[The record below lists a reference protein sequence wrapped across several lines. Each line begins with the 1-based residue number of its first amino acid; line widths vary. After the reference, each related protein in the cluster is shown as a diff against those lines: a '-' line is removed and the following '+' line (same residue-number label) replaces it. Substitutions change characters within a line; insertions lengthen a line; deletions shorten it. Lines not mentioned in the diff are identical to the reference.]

1 MKKIVR
7 GNDFTLRIPVKKIV
21 NGEQV
26 AFPLPACTDI
36 VVNIV
41 NQYRRVALSYT
52 IDTAEDNIINARVE
66 GDAVSV
72 GTYALEVRGKIFG
85 NDWRSKE
92 YEQFAIVDNNAS
104 GDTAFNGE
112 LIEGEDSVE
121 MNTAL
126 VILPPTAELTQL
138 INDANTALETAKQT
152 DATLKANESERTKAE
167 QQRASAE
174 VARVSA
180 ESRRSESEGVRHA
193 AEVERVSNE
202 DSRKTAELLRDMAE
216 TERTKAENIRIASET
231 ARVAAEKQRATTF
244 TELSENVDASVSK
257 ANSAASAANT
267 ATEKANA
274 AETQRAEAE
283 NLRTEAEAA
292 RKREEGIRQ
301 ESETERIR
309 KETAREAEEETRQ
322 TAEAERVKAENER
335 KTSESNRE
343 TAEQQR
349 VSAETKRTSNEEA
362 RQTAESERVNE
373 ETARQTGENEREA
386 DELERK
392 ANETERKT
400 AETQRKEAEEARTA
414 AEASR
419 VSAEE
424 QREATL
430 ATTKANCEAA
440 TKKASD
446 AASEA
451 TLATSKANASAEKAN
466 AAALAAENV
475 DAAIAD
481 NVLTVTNRNGEST
494 SLQLASYAEVGDV
507 VSDVKHLSE
516 TMGAYTDRPDIVL
529 TAKETNKAI
538 SASGAKVSKSGWAI
552 AEFTAEKGNVY
563 LFKPNVIDESVCIF
577 AEYIQSVETRGI
589 DYTYTYNPDGT
600 TATATA
606 TYLGATHTY
615 TYTYAEDKSCVITDE
630 TGATVDALPMVY
642 ETKVGTYSSLVSLN
656 ADAELP
662 KDGYCRYMSHF
673 KGNSAIKVVVSYKV
687 GVADL
692 TMKVTRDGV
701 LASVSTQL
709 GNLSQKEDE
718 TRKKIDELHGSYIE
732 LMWNADSWCFVDWKY
747 VEVKAFKKYR
757 FKPKYALET
766 YRMYDNAHYPDGSH
780 LVYADVSHFDAT
792 TFYDKNYPTESKK
805 RIGSIFLRAKI
816 EKLDCRGMNVSGLTE
831 INQVFKDCAE
841 LTELDIRG
849 WNTSDCR
856 FLNDHNPDSY
866 SRGLF
871 SNCSKLRVIYGLPGL
886 DTRKFESIPYMFSNC
901 SALTSLDVSK
911 WDTSNV
917 TNMSGMF
924 LRCSALTSI
933 DVSKWDT
940 SNVTSMDDMF
950 SGCSAL
956 TSLDLSK
963 WDTSNVKDMGGMF
976 ENIDSMQSLDIS
988 NFDTRKASVGGGY
1001 GFMSSSSLRSLD
1013 MSGDNFT
1020 LENTTTWNRGIR
1032 TPQLRT
1038 LKLGKNFFKTHESIT
1053 SLSLSYRYWTDSSV
1067 RLSLVTNLYDR
1078 RANGLP
1084 DLTLT
1089 LHANTKKVL
1098 SEEDIAA
1105 MTAKGYSQ

>member
-1 MKKIVR
+1 
-7 GNDFTLRIPVKKIV
+7 V

-41 NQYRRVALSYT
+41 NQYRRVALSYA
-52 IDTAEDNIINARVE
+52 IDTTEDNILNARVE

-138 INDANTALETAKQT
+138 ITDANTAIETAKQT
-152 DATLKANESERTKAE
+152 DATLKANESERTEAE

-180 ESRRSESEGVRHA
+180 ENKRSESEGVRHA

-202 DSRKTAELLRDMAE
+202 DARKATEVQRANAEVGRVEAERVRTA
-216 TERTKAENIRIASET
+216 NET

-244 TELSENVDASVSK
+244 AELSVNIDAAVSK

-267 ATEKANA
+267 ATDKANA
-274 AETQRAEAE
+274 EEGKRAEAE
-283 NLRTEAEAA
+283 NLRADAEAT
-292 RKREEGIRQ
+292 RKQNENTRLGA
-301 ESETERIR
+301 ETERVR
-309 KETAREAEEETRQ
+309 QETAREAAESVRQ
-322 TAEAERVKAENER
+322 TAEAERAGNESAR
-335 KTSESNRE
+335 KVSESDRVA
-343 TAEQQR
+343 AEQQR
-349 VSAETKRTSNEEA
+349 VSAETERMSNEDA
-362 RQTAESERVNE
+362 RKTAESERVNG
-373 ETARQTGENEREA
+373 ETARQTAENEREA
-386 DELERK
+386 DEQERK
-392 ANETERKT
+392 TNETERKT
-400 AETQRKEAEEARTA
+400 AETQRKKAEETRIA

-451 TLATSKANASAEKAN
+451 TLATSKANSSAEKAN
-466 AAALAAENV
+466 AAVVAAENV
-475 DAAIAD
+475 DATLAND
-481 NVLTVTNRNGEST
+481 VLTVTNRKGEST
-494 SLQLASYAEVGDV
+494 SLQLARYAEVGDV
-507 VSDVKHLSE
+507 VSEVKHLSE

-538 SASGAKVSKSGWAI
+538 SASGAKVNKSGWAI

-589 DYTYTYNPDGT
+589 DYTYTYNSDGT

-615 TYTYAEDKSCVITDE
+615 TYTYAEDKSFAITDE
-630 TGATVDALPMVY
+630 TGAAVDALPMVY
-642 ETKVGTYSSLVSLN
+642 ETKVGTYSPLVSLN

-709 GNLSQKEDE
+709 GNLSQMEDE
-718 TRKKIDELHGSYIE
+718 TRKKIDELHGNWVDV
-732 LMWNADSWCFVDWKY
+732 LFLADTTVYVDY
-747 VEVKAFKKYR
+747 KAVIIKGKTRTRLY
-757 FKPKYALET
+757 PKQQLQFGGKQYGSFIPLLWADL
-766 YRMYDNAHYPDGSH
+766 SH
-780 LVYADVSHFDAT
+780 LTSAIRLSY
-792 TFYDKNYPTESKK
+792 
-805 RIGSIFLRAKI
+805 
-816 EKLDCRGMNVSGLTE
+816 
-831 INQVFKDCAE
+831 FKEGNAQ
-841 LTELDIRG
+841 
-849 WNTSDCR
+849 
-856 FLNDHNPDSY
+856 
-866 SRGLF
+866 GLF
-871 SNCSKLRVIYGLPGL
+871 QGCNKISSLTLNNLGISK
-886 DTRKFESIPYMFSNC
+886 
-901 SALTSLDVSK
+901 
-911 WDTSNV
+911 NV
-917 TNMSGMF
+917 T
-924 LRCSALTSI
+924 LKR
-933 DVSKWDT
+933 
-940 SNVTSMDDMF
+940 MF
-950 SGCSAL
+950 SGCS
-956 TSLDLSK
+956 SLQSLNIEGWDVSK
-963 WDTSNVKDMGGMF
+963 VTDMYGMF
-976 ENIDSMQSLDIS
+976 ASCSSLQSLNIEGWDVS
-988 NFDTRKASVGGGY
+988 KVASMNQIFY
-1001 GFMSSSSLRSLD
+1001 GCSSLRSLD
-1013 MSGDNFT
+1013 LSGWNLESCKNIDYLGQYNF
-1020 LENTTTWNRGIR
+1020 I
-1032 TPQLRT
+1032 PKT
-1038 LKLGKNFFKTHESIT
+1038 LKLGTGFFKCPATKA
-1053 SLSLSYRYWTDSSV
+1053 SLYFTTWTDASV
-1067 RLSLVTNLYDR
+1067 KESLVVNSYDR
-1078 RANGLP
+1078 KANGLP
-1084 DLTLT
+1084 DFTLT
-1089 LHANTKKVL
+1089 LSKQTKAVL
-1098 SEEDIAA
+1098 SEDDIAA
-1105 MTAKGYSQ
+1105 MTAKGYIIA

>member
-7 GNDFTLRIPVKKIV
+7 GNDFTLRIPVRKIV

-104 GDTAFNGE
+104 GDTAFNSE

-138 INDANTALETAKQT
+138 ITDANTALETAKQT
-152 DATLKANESERTKAE
+152 DTTLKANEYDRTVAE

-174 VARVSA
+174 AARVSA

-202 DSRKTAELLRDMAE
+202 DSRKSAELQRDMAE
-216 TERTKAENIRIASET
+216 TERTEAENIRIASET

-244 TELSENVDASVSK
+244 TELSANVDAAVSK
-257 ANSAASAANT
+257 ANSAASAANA

-274 AETQRAEAE
+274 EEGKRAEAE
-283 NLRTEAEAA
+283 NLRVEAESA
-292 RKREEGIRQ
+292 RKREESIRQ
-301 ESETERIR
+301 ETETERIR
-309 KETAREAEEETRQ
+309 KETAREAEETARRNAET
-322 TAEAERVKAENER
+322 ERVNKENER

-349 VSAETKRTSNEEA
+349 VSSETKRTSNEEA
-362 RQTAESERVNE
+362 RKTAESERVNE
-373 ETARQTGENEREA
+373 ETARQTAENERRTN
-386 DELERK
+386 ELERK
-392 ANETERKT
+392 ANETERKA
-400 AETQRKEAEEARTA
+400 AETQRKKAEEARTA

-424 QREATL
+424 QRESTL
-430 ATTKANCEAA
+430 ATTKADCEAA

-446 AASEA
+446 AAGEA
-451 TLATSKANASAEKAN
+451 TLATSKANSSAEKAN
-466 AAALAAENV
+466 AAAVAAENV
-475 DAAIAD
+475 DAALAND
-481 NVLTVTNRNGEST
+481 VLTVTNRNGEST

-615 TYTYAEDKSCVITDE
+615 TYTYAEDKSFVIADE
-630 TGATVDALPMVY
+630 TGAAVDALPMVY

-718 TRKKIDELHGSYIE
+718 TRKKMDELHGSYIE

-766 YRMYDNAHYPDGSH
+766 NRQYDNTHYPNGSH

-792 TFYDKNYPTESKK
+792 TFANSNYPIGHKK
-805 RIGSIFLRAKI
+805 RIDWIFFGAKI
-816 EKLDCRGMNVSGLTE
+816 EKLDCRGMNVSGLTDV
-831 INQVFKDCAE
+831 NQVFKNCGE

-849 WNTSDCR
+849 WDISECRTQSDY
-856 FLNDHNPDSY
+856 NKDSQ
-866 SRGLF
+866 SKGLF
-871 SNCSKLRVIYGLPGL
+871 SDCSKLRVIYGLPGL
-886 DTRKFESIPYMFSNC
+886 DTRNLEDMSGMFFGC

-924 LRCSALTSI
+924 
-933 DVSKWDT
+933 
-940 SNVTSMDDMF
+940 F
-950 SGCSAL
+950 GCSAL

-963 WDTSNVKDMGGMF
+963 WNTSNVTNMSDMF
-976 ENIDSMQSLDIS
+976 ENINSMQSLNIS
-988 NFDTRKASVGGGY
+988 NFDTRKASFRGGY

-1020 LENTTTWNRGIR
+1020 LENTTNWNRGIR

-1053 SLSLSYRYWTDSSV
+1053 SLSLSYQYWTDSSV

-1084 DLTLT
+1084 DLTLV

-1098 SEEDIAA
+1098 TEDDIAA
-1105 MTAKGYSQ
+1105 MTAKGYIIA

>member
-7 GNDFTLRIPVKKIV
+7 GNDFTLRIPVCKIV

-104 GDTAFNGE
+104 GDTAFEGE

-121 MNTAL
+121 INTAL

-138 INDANTALETAKQT
+138 ITDANTALETAKQT
-152 DATLKANESERTKAE
+152 DATLKANESERTEAE

-202 DSRKTAELLRDMAE
+202 DARKTAEAQRVNAE
-216 TERTKAENIRIASET
+216 SERVEAERTRTTNET
-231 ARVAAEKQRATTF
+231 ARVAAEEQRATTF
-244 TELSENVDASVSK
+244 TELSEAATAAVGK
-257 ANSAASAANT
+257 ADEAVKS
-267 ATEKANA
+267 ANA
-274 AETQRAEAE
+274 AIDQAIAAEGERAEAE
-283 NLRTEAEAA
+283 SLRAEAEAT
-292 RKREEGIRQ
+292 RKQNENTRLEA
-301 ESETERIR
+301 ESERINN
-309 KETAREAEEETRQ
+309 ETAREAAETARQ
-322 TAEAERVKAENER
+322 NSEAERVNNENER

-343 TAEQQR
+343 LAEQQR
-349 VSAETKRTSNEEA
+349 VSAETERMSNEDA
-362 RQTAESERVNE
+362 RKAAELERVNE
-373 ETARQTGENEREA
+373 ETARQTAESEREA
-386 DELERK
+386 AEQERK
-392 ANETERKT
+392 TNETERKA

-424 QREATL
+424 QRETTL

-440 TKKASD
+440 TKKATD

-451 TLATSKANASAEKAN
+451 TLATSKANASADKAN
-466 AAALAAENV
+466 AAAVAAEKV
-475 DAAIAD
+475 DAALAD

-507 VSDVKHLSE
+507 VSEVKHLSE
-516 TMGAYTDRPDIVL
+516 TMGAYTDKPDIVL

-577 AEYIQSVETRGI
+577 AEYIQSVEMRGI
-589 DYTYTYNPDGT
+589 DYTYTYNSDGT

-718 TRKKIDELHGSYIE
+718 TRKKIDELHGS
-732 LMWNADSWCFVDWKY
+732 WVDLL
-747 VEVKAFKKYR
+747 FKKDWTI
-757 FKPKYALET
+757 LI
-766 YRMYDNAHYPDGSH
+766 D
-780 LVYADVSHFDAT
+780 
-792 TFYDKNYPTESKK
+792 
-805 RIGSIFLRAKI
+805 
-816 EKLDCRGMNVSGLTE
+816 
-831 INQVFKDCAE
+831 
-841 LTELDIRG
+841 
-849 WNTSDCR
+849 NTS
-856 FLNDHNPDSY
+856 LNIKGRKKTRVYPKSY
-866 SRGLF
+866 LNLNGAYNKFTPLVWADF
-871 SNCSKLRVIYGLPGL
+871 SNLKGLGGMTGRFTGGLQGCAKLKTIYAAG
-886 DTRKFESIPYMFSNC
+886 T
-901 SALTSLDVSK
+901 DVSK
-911 WDTSNV
+911 FTSLWQFFDRCSSLQSIDVSTWDVGNV
-917 TNMSGMF
+917 TNFGSMFSCCSSLQSIDVSAWNMSKATDLSSMF
-924 LRCSALTSI
+924 SGCTSLTSI
-933 DVSKWDT
+933 DVSEWDVG
-940 SNVTSMDDMF
+940 NVTSLACMF
-950 SGCSAL
+950 HICKNLQSIDVSKWNVGNVTTLNSMFYNCDTLQSIDVSKWNVRKVKNFL
-956 TSLDLSK
+956 NFLQQNRIKSLDLSG
-963 WDTSNVKDMGGMF
+963 WDLESCTD
-976 ENIDSMQSLDIS
+976 
-988 NFDTRKASVGGGY
+988 
-1001 GFMSSSSLRSLD
+1001 LR
-1013 MSGDNFT
+1013 FT
-1020 LENTTTWNRGIR
+1020 EYTLPWV
-1032 TPQLRT
+1032 T
-1038 LKLGKNFFKTHESIT
+1038 LKLGPRFFHCPLVT
-1053 SLSLSYRYWTDSSV
+1053 SANWTGLRSWTDASV
-1067 RLSLVTNLYDR
+1067 KESLVVNSYDR

-1084 DLTLT
+1084 DLTLS
-1089 LHANTKKVL
+1089 LSKETKAVL
-1098 SEEDIAA
+1098 TEDDIAA
-1105 MTAKGYSQ
+1105 MTAKGYIIA